1 MVRAIMHGCNG
12 KMGRA
17 ITTLAKEDAEVEIVA
32 GVDAYT
38 EVANEYPVFDSIE
51 KCDVE
56 ADVVID
62 FSNAKAVDGL
72 LDYCV
77 ENRFLLFFAQQDFQ
91 RNSFRR

>member
-38 EVANEYPVFDSIE
+38 ELQMNIQCSIVS
-51 KCDVE
+51 KSVM
-56 ADVVID
+56 
-62 FSNAKAVDGL
+62 
-72 LDYCV
+72 
-77 ENRFLLFFAQQDFQ
+77 
-91 RNSFRR
+91 